1 MASEDAIFA
10 HDPNAKKPY
19 ARDYTDWLRDGDS
32 LSSVLVSVV
41 EGTATIAT
49 TVGGTPGTTDVAASL
64 SGAVATIWVVSATAG
79 RLKLQFR
86 VTTAQ
91 GEVDDKTHELSVLDL

>member
-1 MASEDAIFA
+1 MASEDAIFT
-10 HDPNAKKPY
+10 HDKDAKKPY
-19 ARDYTDWLRDGDS
+19 ARDYTDWLRDGDT
-32 LSSVLVSVV
+32 LASVDVTVV

-49 TVGGTPGTTDVAASL
+49 TVGGAAGTTKPASL
-64 SGAVATIWVVSATAG
+64 SGAVATIWVVSASAG

-91 GEVDDKTHELSVLDL
+91 GEIDDKTHELSVGDY

>member
-10 HDPNAKKPY
+10 HDKDAKKPY

-32 LSSVLVSVV
+32 LSSVDVTVV
-41 EGTATIAT
+41 EGTALIAT
-49 TVGGTPGTTDVAASL
+49 TVGGATGTTKPASL
-64 SGAVATIWVVSATAG
+64 SGAIATIWIVSASAG

-91 GEVDDKTHELSVLDL
+91 GEIDDKTHELAVGDY